1 MFGTRGSWP
10 GLAGVL
16 VLACLVGCAEQ
27 EPSAP
32 AVADADGPL
41 SGAEVAPSAA
51 QQGLREMIEAHANRG
66 TADLPTEGASVEDPR
81 SKVSAIEL
89 EGSFAASLCT
99 LRIRR
104 SSSDGHRSDCWPA
117 AWGGLVAAAPSESSC
132 SPRWG
137 AASRPFAAFH
147 EAQVCRDGKA
157 SRPPWRG
164 SSPRR
169 RRRLGLRARWKHR
182 SQLRDVRG
190 RPWLP

>member
-1 MFGTRGSWP
+1 MPFGLMFGTRDSWP

-51 QQGLREMIEAHANRG
+51 QQGLREMIEAHANLERP
-66 TADLPTEGASVEDPR
+66 ADLPTEGASVEDPR

-89 EGSFAASLCT
+89 EGELRCLAVHFADQAEQLGRAQER
-99 LRIRR
+99 L
-104 SSSDGHRSDCWPA
+104 
-117 AWGGLVAAAPSESSC
+117 L
-132 SPRWG
+132 
-137 AASRPFAAFH
+137 ASRGVGRVWLQQRLRSLRARPGGEQRVDRLVAFH

-157 SRPPWRG
+157 SRPLLAGLELNPASPKTEVSGRG
-164 SSPRR
+164 
-169 RRRLGLRARWKHR
+169 GNTGAN
-182 SQLRDVRG
+182 
-190 RPWLP
+190 